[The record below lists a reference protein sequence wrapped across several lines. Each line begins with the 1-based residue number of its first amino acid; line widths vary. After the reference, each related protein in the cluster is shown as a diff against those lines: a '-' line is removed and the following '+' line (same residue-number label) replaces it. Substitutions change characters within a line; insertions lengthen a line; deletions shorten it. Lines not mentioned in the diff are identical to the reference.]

1 MRKLVGLL
9 AFLAV
14 IALCTTSYADLIL
27 EFEDLDT
34 GATYSASS
42 SGLDVDALGITV
54 GEWSISGS
62 GHRGADVRNPVLQFT
77 HMRLRSN
84 DSLGNNDDNSAIRIT
99 LYTTSNYFNSL
110 AIDAWDT
117 FLSRGPSLDPG
128 TQTSGS
134 VTLEVKIDD
143 ATENWFTVF
152 STSDTFNPGERID
165 LTGSFDITDYTP
177 GSPKDLR
184 AATPGFDMALVLTL
198 EHNSPAGET
207 FCTCGGFAPVP
218 EPATMLLVGA
228 GLLGIGIYGRRR
240 KK

>member
-42 SGLDVDALGITV
+42 SGLDVNASDITV
-54 GEWSISGS
+54 GEWHIFAGS
-62 GHRGADVRNPVLQFT
+62 GHRGADVRNPVLQFG
-77 HMRLRSN
+77 HIRLQSDDSSGN
-84 DSLGNNDDNSAIRIT
+84 DASAIRIT
-99 LYTTSNYFNSL
+99 LYTVSNYFNSL
-110 AIDAWDT
+110 LTPAWDT
-117 FLSRGPSLDPG
+117 FLSRGPSLDP
-128 TQTSGS
+128 TMQTSGS
-134 VTLEVKIDD
+134 VALEVKIDD

-152 STSDTFNPGERID
+152 STSDTFNPGERVD

-198 EHNSPAGET
+198 QHDSPGGET
-207 FCTCGGFAPVP
+207 DCTCGGFSPVP

-240 KK
+240 KT